1 VGRRLAGV
9 SSRMRFSGIIAGV
22 LAPPAFVATLLPL
35 TLASR
40 GFLDEVGWSAVE
52 RREVMWPSILAV
64 GPHGWV
70 MAVLFPACGAATVA
84 LAAGL
89 RPLLPTRTARASTPF
104 VALVGVALAL
114 LAFETDVG
122 EGVDPTW
129 HGVIHDVA
137 YPPIPLA
144 SIAAAALLAFGLR
157 GSAPW
162 RSVARLSAAA
172 APLLSAAFALT
183 AVDPIAQVARYV
195 LFGGLIAWFQLVALA
210 ALGRHR
216 ALDRAATA

>member
-1 VGRRLAGV
+1 MPSRVRL
-9 SSRMRFSGIIAGV
+9 SGIIAGV
-22 LAPPAFVATLLPL
+22 LAPSAFVATLVPL

-52 RREVMWPSILAV
+52 HRDVMWPSILAV

-70 MAVLFPACGAATVA
+70 MAILFPACGAATVA
-84 LAAGL
+84 LAAAL
-89 RPLLPTRTARASTPF
+89 RPLLPTRTARAATPLL
-104 VALVGVALAL
+104 ALVGVALAL

-122 EGVDPTW
+122 EDVDPTW

-144 SIAAAALLAFGLR
+144 SIAAAALLAVGLR
-157 GSAPW
+157 RSAPW
-162 RSVARLSAAA
+162 RGLARLSVVAV
-172 APLLSAAFALT
+172 PLFSTAFALT
-183 AVDPIAQVARYV
+183 AAEPIAQVARYA
-195 LFGGLIAWFQLVALA
+195 LFGGLIAWFQVVALA

-216 ALDRAATA
+216 SPEAPGAPRSSASR